1 MKQVRQIAD
10 AGFALSVVV
19 EGVRAVMF
27 GPGDGDARPRGHD
40 LAQHLQRQDV
50 VVDEHDL
57 HGARRLVAAGRG
69 WCLLLAHDGAWL
81 CACSNTVF
89 IHQHSSVS
97 APPDWRQTMGFT
109 ETVPQDIP
117 KKRQNVRCAIM
128 ICLGDEVPYR
138 RKVNEKRVI
147 VPQSH
152 VCRECQYR
160 DRVGICTTRIC
171 LRIPPRR

>member
-1 MKQVRQIAD
+1 M
-10 AGFALSVVV
+10 SVVV
-19 EGVRAVMF
+19 EGVRAVIF

-69 WCLLLAHDGAWL
+69 WCLLLAHGGAWL
-81 CACSNTVF
+81 RACSNTVF

-97 APPDWRQTMGFT
+97 VPPDWRQQWVSRKPFRRIF
-109 ETVPQDIP
+109 Q
-117 KKRQNVRCAIM
+117 KQRQYVRRAIM
-128 ICLGDEVPYR
+128 ICLGDEALYR

-152 VCRECQYR
+152 VWRECQYR

-171 LRIPPRR
+171 LRISPHR